1 MTPTLLTLVAVGALA
16 FVPSPSQARG
26 EQDAWAPAD
35 GSAAGSLDQE
45 AEQQAAGLLVFL
57 DCDRRICDLD
67 YLRREITFINYV
79 RDRRDGQI
87 HVLVTARRAAAGFE
101 LTFDFIGLRMFEGDD
116 VSYVYLASST
126 NTADETRAGVA
137 QMIRVGVLH
146 YLAKTP
152 LIDLMEIRQQVQQ
165 IEERFLVVD
174 PTDDPWNFWVFRFGF
189 NGRTSGE
196 DRRSNRNVTVNV
208 SANRTTADWKLRIN
222 ANLRYDDRRFILN
235 SGNESFALTRQ
246 MSISHQAVKSLGG
259 HWGASFKAA
268 ALQATFVNQGFT
280 WGVLPGLEYNFFPY
294 TESSRRS
301 FTITYELGIT
311 HYDYIEETIFEKTSE
326 LLYDHGLQTDFTAV
340 QPWGEA
346 ELSIETAQFLTDLD
360 QWRVVL
366 NGRLQFRIFR
376 GLSFNVRGNWAAIR
390 DQRYL
395 PARGQTDEEILLERR
410 ALATDS
416 RHSISVGFSYTF
428 GSIFNNV
435 VNPRFTGSR
444 ADFSRFF

>member
-1 MTPTLLTLVAVGALA
+1 M
-16 FVPSPSQARG
+16 
-26 EQDAWAPAD
+26 
-35 GSAAGSLDQE
+35 
-45 AEQQAAGLLVFL
+45 
-57 DCDRRICDLD
+57 
-67 YLRREITFINYV
+67 
-79 RDRRDGQI
+79 
-87 HVLVTARRAAAGFE
+87 
-101 LTFDFIGLRMFEGDD
+101 
-116 VSYVYLASST
+116 
-126 NTADETRAGVA
+126 
-137 QMIRVGVLH
+137 
-146 YLAKTP
+146 
-152 LIDLMEIRQQVQQ
+152 
-165 IEERFLVVD
+165 
-174 PTDDPWNFWVFRFGF
+174 
-189 NGRTSGE
+189 
-196 DRRSNRNVTVNV
+196 
-208 SANRTTADWKLRIN
+208 
-222 ANLRYDDRRFILN
+222 
-235 SGNESFALTRQ
+235 
-246 MSISHQAVKSLGG
+246 
-259 HWGASFKAA
+259 
-268 ALQATFVNQGFT
+268 
-280 WGVLPGLEYNFFPY
+280 PGLEYNFFPY

-326 LLYDHGLQTDFTAV
+326 LLSDHGLQTDFTAV

-395 PARGQTDEEILLERR
+395 PVRGQTDEEILLERR